1 MPRGGARKGAGRKPK
16 PLAERLAEGNRGHRP
31 LKQVQLKGA
40 SVNGK
45 RPKPPAFLEIT
56 TQNKA
61 NKYGSAIDFFE
72 EIVDWLEPT
81 GCMHL
86 IPPTLIAQYALAKYF
101 LIDVG
106 ELVGKMGVINY
117 KSKSRN
123 GAGTGGRGADELEIT
138 PAAKGFSEYLKNV
151 TESWDQIYAIVRD
164 NSTTLIK
171 NPEMDFVMKTMAA
184 RPLPDVEDYDDE
196 QLDGHDGTENPG

>member
-1 MPRGGARKGAGRKPK
+1 MPRGGARPGAGRKPK
-16 PLAERLAEGNRGHRP
+16 PLSQRLAEGNRGHRP

-40 SVNGK
+40 EKNGK
-45 RPKPPAFLEIT
+45 RPKPPLFLEIS

-61 NKYGSAIDFFE
+61 NKYGSAVDFFE

-117 KSKSRN
+117 KSKGRASPM
-123 GAGTGGRGADELEIT
+123 GKGGDELEVT
-138 PAAKGFSEYLKNV
+138 AAAKGFSEYLKNV
-151 TESWDQIYAIVRD
+151 TESWNQIYAIVRD
-164 NSTTLIK
+164 NSTAIIK
-171 NPEMDFVMKTMAA
+171 NPEMDFVMRTMAA
-184 RPLPDVEDYDDE
+184 RPLPDMEDYNDE
-196 QLDGHDGTENPG
+196 QPDADDGA